1 MTNMRPPS
9 KNVLLKVV
17 ILGDGN
23 VGKSCLMNRFVSN
36 YFDAHSFHTIG
47 VEFLNKDLQVDQ
59 ERYTLQIWDTAG
71 QERFRALRTPFY
83 RGTDI
88 CLLTYAID
96 DRQSFKTLASWRD
109 EFLRYYDVNPERFP
123 FIVVGTKS
131 DLAATGHRQVTAE
144 EVTHWC
150 QEHHVAAFIETSA
163 KTSDNV
169 ATAFALAV
177 QQWKKLERCTER
189 ELRAQGHDTIDLMK
203 SVNLSANRNRFCCVG
218 GNAGRPAATEQDDDD
233 YPN

>member
-9 KNVLLKVV
+9 KNILLKVV

-36 YFDAHSFHTIG
+36 YFDANSFHTIG
-47 VEFLNKDLQVDQ
+47 VEFLNKDIQVDQ

-88 CLLTYAID
+88 CLLTYAIN
-96 DRQSFKTLASWRD
+96 DRLSFRALASWRD
-109 EFLRYYDVNPERFP
+109 EFLRYYDVNPDHFP
-123 FIVVGTKS
+123 FVVVGTKN
-131 DLAATGHRQVTAE
+131 DLPPAQR
-144 EVTHWC
+144 EVTPDEVAQWC
-150 QEHHVAAFIETSA
+150 QEHRVTAYIETSA
-163 KTSDNV
+163 KTSENV

-177 QQWKKLERCTER
+177 QKWRKLERSTER
-189 ELRAQGHDTIDLMK
+189 ELRAQGHDTIDLMT
-203 SVNLSANRNRFCCVG
+203 SVNLNANRNRFCCAGIG
-218 GNAGRPAATEQDDDD
+218 GRSTTATMQDDDD